1 MGVDDEMPGQDATR
15 PDSEERHEVEPVT
28 AVCQI
33 EQAVYR
39 NDKARKRG
47 KDERVALLDSNLDLS
62 GSQEDADVVLPQDDV
77 DPGLDEGRGDH
88 EIRMNVSE
96 TAPPGGETAV
106 APPVALY
113 SSYTSQPASQHA
125 SLRMTSKIHSN
136 QVSNNVTPGT
146 NAGAEPSKG
155 GGREE
160 RVGAQAIPD
169 DCVHTKDGTCTLHGP
184 GAKWRWRPI
193 LPVSRRPIG
202 PDGKV
207 KKREYFWKCEV
218 GGGGRNLQQSR
229 ICFMKKP
236 DGGNNDTMGYQM

>member
-1 MGVDDEMPGQDATR
+1 M
-15 PDSEERHEVEPVT
+15 
-28 AVCQI
+28 
-33 EQAVYR
+33 
-39 NDKARKRG
+39 
-47 KDERVALLDSNLDLS
+47 
-62 GSQEDADVVLPQDDV
+62 
-77 DPGLDEGRGDH
+77 DPGLRDEREGCGVMLD
-88 EIRMNVSE
+88 VSGAAPSGGG
-96 TAPPGGETAV
+96 TDAAPPTA
-106 APPVALY
+106 LH
-113 SSYTSQPASQHA
+113 SSSTGQPASQPA
-125 SLRMTSKIHSN
+125 ELRMTSKLHTN
-136 QVSNNVTPGT
+136 LVSNNVTLGQ
-146 NAGAEPSKG
+146 NAGAGTSKG

-160 RVGAQAIPD
+160 RVGVQAIPD